1 MKRFI
6 DRLFPEVSP
15 TKLLS
20 EHAELC
26 LKSGKL
32 IPEILD
38 SYFDG
43 KDVLNFSND
52 IDKFESQADKVKTRL
67 REIYTKLKW
76 SFFDRIDALE
86 IIHNQ
91 DSIIDAIDDF
101 VKVLTMNQVE
111 NCPEEIVDKIKK
123 LGNVVF
129 ESINLMKTSVDELK
143 VVVESDFS
151 PNEISKED
159 SITYSVEADESSTDQ
174 LGIEIGRLLFKQKNN
189 LNPVDIIFLN
199 NVVILLMKIS
209 DRAENV
215 VERIRMII
223 R

>member
-76 SFFDRIDALE
+76 SYFDRIDALQ

>member
-76 SFFDRIDALE
+76 SYFDRIDALQ

-199 NVVILLMKIS
+199 NVV
-209 DRAENV
+209 
-215 VERIRMII
+215 
-223 R
+223 